1 MRVMALSEVAD
12 YLGVSRQRAAIL
24 VDRPD
29 FPAPIDT
36 LTVGRIWDA
45 VEVRAYAAKRRERN
59 EGGAG

>member
-1 MRVMALSEVAD
+1 MALSEVAAH
-12 YLGVSRQRAAIL
+12 LGVSRQRAAIL

-45 VEVRAYAAKRRERN
+45 AEVRAYTERRSRRLADE
-59 EGGAG
+59 EPT

>member
-1 MRVMALSEVAD
+1 MRVMALSEVAHH
-12 YLGVSRQRAAIL
+12 LGVSRQRAAIL

-45 VEVRAYAAKRRERN
+45 AEVRAYAERRGQRLADE
-59 EGGAG
+59 E

>member
-1 MRVMALSEVAD
+1 MALSEVAE

-29 FPAPIDT
+29 FPAPIET
-36 LTVGRIWDA
+36 LSVGRIWDA
-45 VEVRAYAAKRRERN
+45 AQVRGYASRRRERN